1 MVPVNLM
8 KGKGRRNLKCDF
20 YNRCLDVAAKK
31 DWKSFNCESCD
42 NNKPV
47 SKGEPRVT
55 RAENKKVSKKCDK
68 GPANKGREAKNKR
81 HALILKEI
89 EALIGKPRIK
99 VKPY

>member
-1 MVPVNLM
+1 MAPVNLM
-8 KGKGRRNLKCDF
+8 KGKGRRNLKCAF

-31 DWKSFNCESCD
+31 DWESFNCESCD
-42 NNKPV
+42 NFKPG

-55 RAENKKVSKKCDK
+55 RAENKKVCK
-68 GPANKGREAKNKR
+68 KGRDAKR

-89 EALIGKPRIK
+89 EALIGKPRIQ